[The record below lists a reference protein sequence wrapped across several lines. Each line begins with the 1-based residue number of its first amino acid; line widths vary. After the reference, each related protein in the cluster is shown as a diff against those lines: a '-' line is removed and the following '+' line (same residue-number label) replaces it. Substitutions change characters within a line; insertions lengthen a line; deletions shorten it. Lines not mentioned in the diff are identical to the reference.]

1 MKYVLLML
9 ILCCSLVGKAQSY
22 RLKIVD
28 PVICFDYKTNKI
40 IVLEDSTYQLQ
51 ISLSDKRLEKKP
63 IFIDPQV
70 HFEDLRQRYES
81 VSEPGSSIY
90 FIDNGCGWVLEFR
103 NDSIVRIDQ
112 SFHHQNQYGG
122 AFFMY
127 EGRPFIFGGYGLFT
141 TKSLLVGY
149 NPMNSQ
155 WFAHSDKRPRVSF
168 LNSLFQKRNDK
179 VSFLCSED
187 DEPMHKNSSVHAF
200 DFKTKEWI
208 FLGKTLLFDTLNKV
222 FKPYAKNQFL
232 IYNDLIYQVDF
243 FNGSLIEYRMSNDF
257 YRRIHAFN
265 NHIILLST
273 NTIHDTQ
280 INNGMLEVF
289 SESEF
294 NNMFYKRSLPLYIE
308 KNFIHKN
315 VVSRYVVFI
324 LVFIV
329 LLLLVLWWL
338 KSRRK
343 KMKLTGEGPTLTVA
357 ELLTFWINKKD
368 FTIELSEIN
377 DFVNYDSPSPDTLK
391 KRRESLLK
399 QFAMELSKKHN
410 IAEDLIFI
418 TKVHPKDKRMKI
430 LILNS
435 FLVNRLIKEK

>member
-1 MKYVLLML
+1 
-9 ILCCSLVGKAQSY
+9 
-22 RLKIVD
+22 
-28 PVICFDYKTNKI
+28 
-40 IVLEDSTYQLQ
+40 
-51 ISLSDKRLEKKP
+51 
-63 IFIDPQV
+63 
-70 HFEDLRQRYES
+70 
-81 VSEPGSSIY
+81 
-90 FIDNGCGWVLEFR
+90 
-103 NDSIVRIDQ
+103 
-112 SFHHQNQYGG
+112 
-122 AFFMY
+122 
-127 EGRPFIFGGYGLFT
+127 
-141 TKSLLVGY
+141 
-149 NPMNSQ
+149 MNSQ

-200 DFKTKEWI
+200 DFKTEEWV

-232 IYNDLIYQVDF
+232 IYNDLIYKVDF
-243 FNGSLIEYRMSNDF
+243 FQGSLLEYRMSNDF
-257 YRRIHAFN
+257 CRRIHAFN

-280 INNGMLEVF
+280 INNGLLEVF
-289 SESEF
+289 SESDF
-294 NNMFYKRSLPLYIE
+294 KNKFYKRSLPLYIE

-315 VVSRYVVFI
+315 VVSRYVVVFI
-324 LVFIV
+324 LVFII

-343 KMKLTGEGPTLTVA
+343 QMKLTGEGPTLTVA

-399 QFAMELSKKHN
+399 QFAMELSKEHN
-410 IAEDLIFI
+410 IAEDLIFS